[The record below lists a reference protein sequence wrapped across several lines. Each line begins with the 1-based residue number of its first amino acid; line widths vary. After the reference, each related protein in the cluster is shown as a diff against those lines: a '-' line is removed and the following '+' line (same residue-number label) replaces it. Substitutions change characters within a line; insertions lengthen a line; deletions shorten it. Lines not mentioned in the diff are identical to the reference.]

1 MAHST
6 SADSGNVHIVSS
18 PDDDGLAPDL
28 DQPRLPTSGGHSPR
42 FWGIFTSLCILAF
55 ICALDAIIIST
66 ALPTITAAIGG
77 ASHYIWFANTFI
89 VASAVVQPLVGQL
102 ADIFGRQNPLV
113 TSTALFV
120 LGSGI
125 AGGATSPAMLIG
137 GRTVQGV
144 GAGGLYVLLDIVC
157 CDLVPLREHG
167 KYVDLMNSFAGV
179 AAALGPPVG
188 GAIAQ
193 VEWRWIFYLNI
204 PTCGLALCGIFL
216 FMRMKM
222 GSPGHHTGKSKLRR
236 IDFVGNML
244 FVPSTLA
251 VLLGL
256 VMGGIEHPWSSW
268 RVILPLAMG
277 GSVLIQAI
285 GYFFPVYFQAVKG
298 TTVLKSG
305 TFYLPYAIGSLFFA
319 VLGGVLLAKLGN
331 YKILHF
337 VAFALSSLGIGSY
350 PLLDSETSKVA
361 WVFIELVSSA
371 GLGITVSTMLPAI
384 MSALAEADVASSTA
398 AYSFIKTFGYVCG
411 VTIASIIFNA
421 AINANLDLVS
431 DPAVRDRLRDSQAY
445 AFASEVH
452 GLWEASAYSPEIWK
466 EIAQVYTRSLR
477 TIWWVGLGFSLVG
490 LLLAFGERAHELRSE
505 LETEYGLRENEKK
518 ATTT

>member
-1 MAHST
+1 
-6 SADSGNVHIVSS
+6 
-18 PDDDGLAPDL
+18 
-28 DQPRLPTSGGHSPR
+28 
-42 FWGIFTSLCILAF
+42 
-55 ICALDAIIIST
+55 
-66 ALPTITAAIGG
+66 
-77 ASHYIWFANTFI
+77 
-89 VASAVVQPLVGQL
+89 
-102 ADIFGRQNPLV
+102 
-113 TSTALFV
+113 
-120 LGSGI
+120 
-125 AGGATSPAMLIG
+125 
-137 GRTVQGV
+137 
-144 GAGGLYVLLDIVC
+144 
-157 CDLVPLREHG
+157 
-167 KYVDLMNSFAGV
+167 
-179 AAALGPPVG
+179 
-188 GAIAQ
+188 
-193 VEWRWIFYLNI
+193 
-204 PTCGLALCGIFL
+204 
-216 FMRMKM
+216 M

-251 VLLGL
+251 VLPGL

-319 VLGGVLLAKLGN
+319 VLGGVLLAKLDN

-398 AYSFIKTFGYVCG
+398 AYSFIKTFGYVWG

-452 GLWEASAYSPEIWK
+452 GLREASAYSPEIWK